1 MCYVMS
7 SDSWLW
13 IMVECGLV
21 HMWMCTSLCAYVCS
35 HVCTHTCVPCMPPCM
50 IAFKHTFAAMWV
62 ERSTLVGGWACEG
75 VCILKSFCPH
85 AHPQLHSASFLLTCV
100 VYFPTVKYLPA
111 ALGNQPTS
119 QQIVST
125 HKSKY
130 YHFFGWHDGIQSH
143 RVCSV
148 WNNSIAHM
156 RSCCAEQH
164 GERWEWEQWDVCR
177 IDIVWIRNNNTIDSI
192 INTLHFFFTYLHQDD
207 AIYSHNS
214 QITFHQSTDRAT
226 EGGEASNKKIQD
238 EVKQSR
244 FPRHANTSRAPDRA
258 SPLYI
263 PGCVKSPCRTPAIV
277 CKTSRVEPIPQFQR
291 MVGARREQRCWG
303 GEGGRRQSGSVRSCL
318 LIPELTASLCV
329 RQTPQPRVAPPW
341 RNVHTPLLHATDC
354 TPSFAPSSWVLFVPG
369 ITHKRAR
376 ALTQPHTRSCP

>member
-1 MCYVMS
+1 MTGS
-7 SDSWLW
+7 SL
-13 IMVECGLV
+13 
-21 HMWMCTSLCAYVCS
+21 
-35 HVCTHTCVPCMPPCM
+35 
-50 IAFKHTFAAMWV
+50 IAFAQ
-62 ERSTLVGGWACEG
+62 CETT
-75 VCILKSFCPH
+75 
-85 AHPQLHSASFLLTCV
+85 ALLTCV
-100 VYFPTVKYLPA
+100 PVVQNNMGKGENESNGTFVESTLFESETTIRLTV
-111 ALGNQPTS
+111 S
-119 QQIVST
+119 ST
-125 HKSKY
+125 PC
-130 YHFFGWHDGIQSH
+130 I
-143 RVCSV
+143 
-148 WNNSIAHM
+148 
-156 RSCCAEQH
+156 
-164 GERWEWEQWDVCR
+164 
-177 IDIVWIRNNNTIDSI
+177 
-192 INTLHFFFTYLHQDD
+192 LFFFTYLHQDD

-369 ITHKRAR
+369 MTHKRAR